1 MNTSKAMSENPRVAE
16 ELLRVAA
23 MAAAMRVICMDNEV
37 RLRQRCL
44 SVTCPP
50 QLESEIEFT
59 GPVPF
64 GFAFTAGHK
73 APFYVPSG
81 HRFVIEH
88 VSVSCWAEGLK
99 IREVLLETRS
109 PHMFRH
115 MTVWCSSED
124 LAEQSLKTDVD
135 HTFLIEGST
144 ANTLSFS
151 DGAGHRLLQVPPDTY
166 VQLWGFLEPG
176 EDATS
181 M

>member
-1 MNTSKAMSENPRVAE
+1 MNTSMAMSESTSVPKNVARLAE
-16 ELLRVAA
+16 I
-23 MAAAMRVICMDNEV
+23 AAAVRVVPMDNEV
-37 RLRQRCL
+37 QLRQQ
-44 SVTCPP
+44 SPAVNCPP
-50 QLESEIEFT
+50 RLEQEIEFT

-64 GFAFTAGHK
+64 GFAFTAGHTT
-73 APFYVPSG
+73 PFYVPSG

-88 VSVSCWAEGLK
+88 VSVSCWAKGLQ

-115 MTVWCSSED
+115 MTLWCSSED
-124 LAEQSLKTDVD
+124 LADQSLKTDID

-144 ANTLSFS
+144 ANTLLFS

-166 VQLWGFLEPG
+166 VQLWGFLEPT

-181 M
+181 V